1 MQIHLDEEQL
11 LCMQVCMQNAPA
23 PYDISK
29 KQIVQSIVE
38 MIGEPPKIEVE
49 PLRMPKYCLLYT
61 SPSPRDVEESRM
73 PSSA

>member
-29 KQIVQSIVE
+29 KKIVQSIVE

-49 PLRMPKYCLLYT
+49 PLRMPKYDLT
-61 SPSPRDVEESRM
+61 QFGIHD
-73 PSSA
+73 

>member
-29 KQIVQSIVE
+29 KQIVQSIVD

-49 PLRMPKYCLLYT
+49 PLRMPKYDLT
-61 SPSPRDVEESRM
+61 QFGIHD
-73 PSSA
+73 

>member
-11 LCMQVCMQNAPA
+11 LCMQVCMQNAPS

-29 KQIVQSIVE
+29 KQIVQSIVD

-49 PLRMPKYCLLYT
+49 PLQMPKYDLT
-61 SPSPRDVEESRM
+61 QFGIHD
-73 PSSA
+73 

>member
-11 LCMQVCMQNAPA
+11 LCMQVCMQNAPS

-29 KQIVQSIVE
+29 KQIVQSIVD

-49 PLRMPKYCLLYT
+49 PLRMPKYDLSKYGIH
-61 SPSPRDVEESRM
+61 D
-73 PSSA
+73 

>member
-1 MQIHLDEEQL
+1 MQIHLDDEQL

-29 KQIVQSIVE
+29 KQIVQSIVD

-49 PLRMPKYCLLYT
+49 PLRMPKYDLT
-61 SPSPRDVEESRM
+61 QFGIHD
-73 PSSA
+73 

>member
-1 MQIHLDEEQL
+1 MQIHLDDEQL

-49 PLRMPKYCLLYT
+49 PLRMPKYDLT
-61 SPSPRDVEESRM
+61 QFGIHD
-73 PSSA
+73 

>member
-1 MQIHLDEEQL
+1 MKIELNDEQL

-29 KQIVQSIVE
+29 KKIVQSIVE

-49 PLRMPKYCLLYT
+49 PLRMPKYDLT
-61 SPSPRDVEESRM
+61 QFGIHD
-73 PSSA
+73 

>member
-11 LCMQVCMQNAPA
+11 LCMQVCMQNAPS

-29 KQIVQSIVE
+29 KQIVQSIVD

-49 PLRMPKYCLLYT
+49 PLRMPKYDLTQYGIH
-61 SPSPRDVEESRM
+61 D
-73 PSSA
+73 

>member
-11 LCMQVCMQNAPA
+11 LCMQVCMQNAPS

-29 KQIVQSIVE
+29 KQIVQSIVD

-49 PLRMPKYCLLYT
+49 PLRMPKYDLTKYGIH
-61 SPSPRDVEESRM
+61 D
-73 PSSA
+73 

>member
-1 MQIHLDEEQL
+1 MKIELNDEQL

-29 KQIVQSIVE
+29 KKIVQSIVD

-49 PLRMPKYCLLYT
+49 PLRMPKYDLTKYGIH
-61 SPSPRDVEESRM
+61 D
-73 PSSA
+73 

>member
-1 MQIHLDEEQL
+1 MQIHLDDEQL

-29 KQIVQSIVE
+29 KQIVQSIVD

-49 PLRMPKYCLLYT
+49 PLRMPKYDLTQYGIH
-61 SPSPRDVEESRM
+61 D
-73 PSSA
+73 